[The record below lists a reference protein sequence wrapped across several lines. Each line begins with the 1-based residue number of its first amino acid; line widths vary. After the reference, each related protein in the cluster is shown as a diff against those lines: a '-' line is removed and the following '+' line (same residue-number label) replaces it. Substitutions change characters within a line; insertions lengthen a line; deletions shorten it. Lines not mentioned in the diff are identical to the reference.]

1 MDNKVSFTTTKKN
14 WIIISTIMAII
25 LVIVLAYNPI
35 KNKLNPT
42 LELKEVIN
50 TLEDNLNITITYIE
64 ICENENDGACFIEL
78 QYKQDNEFITN
89 TCITPYRRLDKSTL
103 EYIENMIFTKLE
115 NKGEW
120 QEWKQD

>member
-1 MDNKVSFTTTKKN
+1 MNNKISFTTTKKN
-14 WIIISTIMAII
+14 WMIISTIMAII

-78 QYKQDNEFITN
+78 QYKQDSEFIIN
-89 TCITPYRRLDKSTL
+89 TCITPYQRLDKNTL
-103 EYIENMIFTKLE
+103 EYIENMICYQIGK
-115 NKGEW
+115 
-120 QEWKQD
+120 

>member
-1 MDNKVSFTTTKKN
+1 MNNKISFTTTKKN

-64 ICENENDGACFIEL
+64 ICENENDGACFMEL
-78 QYKQDNEFITN
+78 QYKKDNNFIIN
-89 TCITPYRRLDKSTL
+89 TCIAPYQRLDKNTL
-103 EYIENMIFTKLE
+103 KYIENMICYQIGK
-115 NKGEW
+115 
-120 QEWKQD
+120 